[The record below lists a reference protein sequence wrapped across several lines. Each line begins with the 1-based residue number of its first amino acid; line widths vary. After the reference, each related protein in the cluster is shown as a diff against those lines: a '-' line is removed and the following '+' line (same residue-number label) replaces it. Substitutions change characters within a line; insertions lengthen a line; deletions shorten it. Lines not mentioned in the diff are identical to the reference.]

1 MKPLDPGRYRV
12 LEVRPGNGADIRVRC
27 PFCDRLWHDTV
38 PSTAVRPVPLI
49 LTLQCPTCNLK
60 EPHAPQA

>member
-1 MKPLDPGRYRV
+1 
-12 LEVRPGNGADIRVRC
+12 LEVRPGNGADIRIRC
-27 PFCDRLWHDTV
+27 PFCDRLWHGKV

-60 EPHAPQA
+60 EPHAPQS